1 VSDVEGGWSTGPGID
16 ARTSGSDSMMSLEG
30 SWILESEESIR
41 AEARAVSEERRRR
54 RRFRLLHAFSWIAI
68 AGGAVGLAVLVRTYA
83 VQAFYVPSGS
93 MTPTLLAGDRIL
105 VDKLPPATHD
115 VRRGDIIVFRRV
127 PRDTDLSRPSYLVK
141 RVIGLPGETIASRGD
156 IVYIN
161 GKRLAEPWLP
171 NLARL
176 PANLRCYSA
185 NLDIPRT
192 VIPPDSY
199 YVLGDCR
206 ANSADSR
213 IWGPVPATNIIG
225 KVFLLVWRNGH
236 PWFHWF

>member
-1 VSDVEGGWSTGPGID
+1 MSDVEDGQSTGPRID
-16 ARTSGSDSMMSLEG
+16 AKTSGGDSTTSPEG

-41 AEARAVSEERRRR
+41 AEARAVGEERRRR
-54 RRFRLLHAFSWIAI
+54 RRLRLLYAFSWIAI
-68 AGGAVGLAVLVRTYA
+68 GAGAVGLAILVRTYA
-83 VQAFYVPSGS
+83 VQTFYVPSGS

-105 VDKLPPATHD
+105 VDKLPPVTHD
-115 VRRGDIIVFRRV
+115 IRRGDIIVFRRV
-127 PRDTDLSRPSYLVK
+127 PRDTDLSRPSDLVK

-156 IVYIN
+156 VVYIN
-161 GKRLAEPWLP
+161 GKRVAEPWLP
-171 NLARL
+171 NLAKL
-176 PANLRCYSA
+176 PGSLRCYSPD
-185 NLDIPRT
+185 LYIPRT

-213 IWGPVPATNIIG
+213 VWGPVPASNIIG
-225 KVFLLVWRNGH
+225 KVFLVVWRNGH